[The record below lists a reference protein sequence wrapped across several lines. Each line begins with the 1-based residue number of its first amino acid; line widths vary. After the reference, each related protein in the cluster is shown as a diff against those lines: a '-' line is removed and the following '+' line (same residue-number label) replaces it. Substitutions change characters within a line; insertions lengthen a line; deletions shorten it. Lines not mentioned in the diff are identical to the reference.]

1 MTAVATRSPVKDHI
15 MRIIRAADCKV
26 MPWKNGGGTTTE
38 IAVAPES
45 ASLGD
50 FDWRISMAH
59 VGADGPFSSFPGI
72 DRTLSVLTG
81 NGIRLAFGDG
91 ETVALDRAT
100 APFFFA
106 ADRAVDGVL
115 VDGPIDDLNVMS
127 RRGRWRHRVERLSGE
142 GSLPAS
148 EGLLVLVARKAD
160 WLVNGVSLGAG
171 DSAILDAPG
180 HGELR
185 VSGSE
190 AELYAVWLAAS

>member
-1 MTAVATRSPVKDHI
+1 

-38 IAVAPES
+38 IAVAPEG

-72 DRTLSVLTG
+72 DRTLCVLSG

-91 ETVALDRAT
+91 ETVSLDRT
-100 APFFFA
+100 TPPFFFA

-115 VDGPIDDLNVMS
+115 VNGAIDDLNVMS

-148 EGLLVLVARKAD
+148 EGLLVLLARKGD
-160 WLVNGVSLGAG
+160 WLVNRVSLAAG
-171 DSAILDAPG
+171 DSAILDALR
-180 HGELR
+180 HVELG

-190 AELYAVWLAAS
+190 AELYAVWLTAS

>member
-1 MTAVATRSPVKDHI
+1 

-38 IAVAPES
+38 IAVSPEG
-45 ASLGD
+45 ASLSD

-59 VGADGPFSSFPGI
+59 VGQDGPFSSFHGI

-115 VDGPIDDLNVMS
+115 VDGAIDDLNVMS
-127 RRGRWRHRVERLSGE
+127 RRGAWSHSVE
-142 GSLPAS
+142 SLTGRAHGIAA
-148 EGLLVLVARKAD
+148 ERGLLVLVARQGD
-160 WLVNGVSLGAG
+160 WQVNGAVLAAG
-171 DSAILDAPG
+171 DSAVLEAPLTAKLATG
-180 HGELR
+180 NG
-185 VSGSE
+185 
-190 AELYAVWLAAS
+190 AELFAIRLQPA

>member
-1 MTAVATRSPVKDHI
+1 

-38 IAVAPES
+38 IAVSPEG
-45 ASLGD
+45 ASLSD

-59 VGADGPFSSFPGI
+59 VGQDGPFSSFPGI

-106 ADRAVDGVL
+106 ADRAVDGAL
-115 VDGPIDDLNVMS
+115 VDGAIDDLNVMS
-127 RRGRWRHRVERLSGE
+127 RRGAWSHSVERLTGGAHE
-142 GSLPAS
+142 IAA
-148 EGLLVLVARKAD
+148 ERGLLVLVARQGV
-160 WLVNGVSLGAG
+160 WQVNGTVLAAG
-171 DSAILDAPG
+171 DSAVLEIAVKAKLVAENG
-180 HGELR
+180 GELFAIR
-185 VSGSE
+185 LSP
-190 AELYAVWLAAS
+190 L

>member
-1 MTAVATRSPVKDHI
+1 

-38 IAVAPES
+38 IAVAPEG

-59 VGADGPFSSFPGI
+59 VGQDGPFSSFPGI

-91 ETVALDRAT
+91 ETVSLDRAT
-100 APFFFA
+100 KPFFFA

-115 VDGPIDDLNVMS
+115 VDGAIDDLNVMS
-127 RRGRWRHRVERLSGE
+127 RRGRWQHRVERLSGA
-142 GSLPAS
+142 GSLSAS
-148 EGLLVLVARKAD
+148 EGLVVLVARKGD
-160 WLVNGVSLGAG
+160 WLVNGTTLPAG
-171 DSAILDAPG
+171 DSAMLDAPG
-180 HGELR
+180 GVELT
-185 VSGSE
+185 VSGGE
-190 AELYAVWLAAS
+190 AELYAVWLTAS

>member
-1 MTAVATRSPVKDHI
+1 MNSKDDS

-59 VGADGPFSSFPGI
+59 VGQDGPFSSFPGI

-100 APFFFA
+100 EPFFFA

-115 VDGPIDDLNVMS
+115 VDGAIDDLNVMS
-127 RRGRWRHRVERLSGE
+127 RRGAWSHSVERLHGGAHEVSAE
-142 GSLPAS
+142 R
-148 EGLLVLVARKAD
+148 GLLVLVARQGD
-160 WLVNGVSLGAG
+160 WQVNGAALAAG
-171 DSAILDAPG
+171 DSAVLQAPITTQLAAG
-180 HGELR
+180 NDGELFVVKLTPAR
-185 VSGSE
+185 
-190 AELYAVWLAAS
+190 

>member
-1 MTAVATRSPVKDHI
+1 

-38 IAVAPES
+38 IAVAPEG

-59 VGADGPFSSFPGI
+59 VGQDGPFSSFPGI

-91 ETVALDRAT
+91 ETVSLDRAT

-115 VDGPIDDLNVMS
+115 VDAAIDDLNVMS
-127 RRGRWRHRVERLSGE
+127 RRGAWSHRVERLSG
-142 GSLPAS
+142 GSHEIAV
-148 EGLLVLVARKAD
+148 ERGVLVLVARHGE
-160 WLVNGVSLGAG
+160 WHVNGAALAVG
-171 DSAILDAPG
+171 DSAVLEAPVTAKLSAG
-180 HGELR
+180 SGGELF
-185 VSGSE
+185 VVKLTSQ
-190 AELYAVWLAAS
+190 A

>member
-1 MTAVATRSPVKDHI
+1 

-38 IAVAPES
+38 IAVSPEG

-59 VGADGPFSSFPGI
+59 VGQDGPFSSFPGI

-91 ETVALDRAT
+91 ETVALDGET
-100 APFFFA
+100 EPFFFA
-106 ADRAVDGVL
+106 ADRAVDGLL

-127 RRGRWRHRVERLSGE
+127 RRGGWSHHVERLLGDGPRE
-142 GSLPAS
+142 ITA
-148 EGLLVLVARKAD
+148 ERRVLVLVAHQGN
-160 WLVNGVSLGAG
+160 WQVNGTTLSTG
-171 DSAILDAPG
+171 DSAVLEAPTDTILSADG
-180 HGELR
+180 SGELF
-185 VSGSE
+185 V
-190 AELYAVWLAAS
+190 VTLAPAK